1 MLIKLTN
8 QVIDISL
15 DNIEEIQKKSIW
27 WDTGWTDNYILIKYK
42 TGFEHKIKCNS
53 KQEVESDYNTIVY
66 LLDTKG
72 DKTNMSL
79 SNFSI
84 QELLD
89 EIKVRFDRVEERLN
103 DL

>member
-8 QVIDISL
+8 QVIEISL
-15 DNIEEIQKKSIW
+15 DNINEIKKKSIW
-27 WDTGWTDNYILIKYK
+27 WDTGWTDDYILIKYK

-53 KQEVESDYNTIVY
+53 KEEVEADYNTIVD
-66 LLDTKG
+66 LLDTRG

-79 SNFSI
+79 SNFSL

-89 EIKVRFDRVEERLN
+89 EIKVRFNRIGE
-103 DL
+103 

>member
-15 DNIEEIQKKSIW
+15 DNIKEMKKKSIC
-27 WDTGWTDNYILIKYK
+27 WDTDWFDDYISIYYK
-42 TGFEHKIKCNS
+42 TGFEHKIKCDS
-53 KQEVESDYNTIVY
+53 KEEVEADYNTIVD
-66 LLDTKG
+66 LLDTRG

-79 SNFSI
+79 SNFSL

-89 EIKVRFDRVEERLN
+89 EIKVRFNRIGE
-103 DL
+103 